1 VTTVIIRRG
10 NDPMGRMRR
19 MRVEIDGSTA
29 AHLSVNSSESLDIS
43 SGNHILRARMD
54 WQSSKPLRVALS
66 TDETIT
72 VVVGS
77 SWRMLTRIIGGW
89 GTALDIHVA

>member
-1 VTTVIIRRG
+1 MATVTVRRG

-29 AHLSVNSSESLDIS
+29 ARLSVNGSESIDVS
-43 SGNHILRARMD
+43 PGSHILRARMD
-54 WQSSKPLRVALS
+54 WQSSKPLQVALS

-89 GTALDIHVA
+89 GTALDMHVV